1 MTADT
6 PRDLEGLPG
15 LAAARTYAQ
24 LGRDLLAL
32 WASTGEQMI
41 RLSVDTGETAT
52 DAVRARFGRWAVPG
66 ATDVWTWWASSA
78 AGFLG
83 AYAETLQ
90 KGARPAPAT
99 PESAGP
105 TIEVDV
111 TESAT
116 RGGRAR
122 QRVAG

>member
-1 MTADT
+1 MTDE
-6 PRDLEGLPG
+6 PRPG
-15 LAAARTYAQ
+15 SLS
-24 LGRDLLAL
+24 GRLH
-32 WASTGEQMI
+32 ASTTVLVVEDEQDI
-41 RLSVDTGETAT
+41 
-52 DAVRARFGRWAVPG
+52 
-66 ATDVWTWWASSA
+66 